1 MADEKKDEKKIFI
14 DEDWKQQAKK
24 EKDVLAAEEKAQNDE
39 EQGGG
44 QRELPEGDFAALVS
58 MLFTQTLFSLGF
70 IQVKGQDKRPPDLAL
85 AKYNIDMLTTLEAKT
100 KGNLSK
106 EESSL
111 LKQTLMSLRLSYV
124 EAVESPAAEKPA
136 PEPAKPAEAPPSG
149 SEEEHRKKFSKKY

>member
-100 KGNLSK
+100 KGNLND
-106 EESSL
+106 EE
-111 LKQTLMSLRLSYV
+111 KQAVAGALNELRMVYV
-124 EAVESPAAEKPA
+124 KVANQM
-136 PEPAKPAEAPPSG
+136 G
-149 SEEEHRKKFSKKY
+149 IGG